1 MHRGCSGKYRPG
13 WRSAVREPRRGRRLG
28 PGRSW
33 LRAARQ
39 NRWQSGVGKKVDAS
53 PRFPSLISSARLPRP
68 LACDRQH
75 AAAATAPA
83 FWDRAAAKQ
92 RLEIGGIEQ
101 GWKTRPV
108 WDGGGARDC
117 REEDTRSLPPSL
129 GSTSIARQR
138 QWYWQW
144 QWQWQW
150 QFLRRVVSRG
160 VSDASNKTAS
170 RLGKGTGQRKRRI
183 LRRLTILRSCVRDN
197 PGLVTGPGL
206 VQNPEPSHMFVSTS
220 LHPQAERR
228 GRGRAGGGEEPFV
241 FGLLFATS
249 YTDKLHERRRKK
261 SVCFSQTR
269 RTATWA
275 LLSNPFSHSKIM
287 ARHAAIKPAWW
298 VTGTLPGRAPFSCD
312 GEVEP

>member
-1 MHRGCSGKYRPG
+1 M
-13 WRSAVREPRRGRRLG
+13 
-28 PGRSW
+28 
-33 LRAARQ
+33 
-39 NRWQSGVGKKVDAS
+39 GKKVDAS

-101 GWKTRPV
+101 GWNTRPV
-108 WDGGGARDC
+108 WDGGGTRDC

-138 QWYWQW
+138 QW

-160 VSDASNKTAS
+160 VSDASNNTAS

-206 VQNPEPSHMFVSTS
+206 VPNPEPSHMFVSTS

-228 GRGRAGGGEEPFV
+228 GRGRAGGGEKPFA
-241 FGLLFATS
+241 FGLLFATQANC
-249 YTDKLHERRRKK
+249 TDKLHERRRKK
-261 SVCFSQTR
+261 DFVS
-269 RTATWA
+269 
-275 LLSNPFSHSKIM
+275 L
-287 ARHAAIKPAWW
+287 KPAEP
-298 VTGTLPGRAPFSCD
+298 LPGHFYQIRFLIPKSWQDMQLKSPPGGLRAPSPAVLHFHAT
-312 GEVEP
+312 ER